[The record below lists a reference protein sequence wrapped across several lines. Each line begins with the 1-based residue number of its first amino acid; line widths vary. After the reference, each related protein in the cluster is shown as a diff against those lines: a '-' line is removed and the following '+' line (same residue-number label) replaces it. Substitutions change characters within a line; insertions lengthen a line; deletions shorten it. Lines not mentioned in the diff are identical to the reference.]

1 AGEKDLS
8 GMRDQNI
15 RQAHEHHHALL
26 TFPFSSFAECFSQ
39 RTTDPSIA
47 QARYLTFY
55 DDAGQRRTYT
65 YEEFGA
71 VVYRTVSYLRENL
84 KIRRGERIAIL
95 LSNHDYTVVLYF
107 AAWVLGA
114 VVVPVDI
121 KESEHRRTYIL
132 EHSEAGVVF
141 CW

>member
-1 AGEKDLS
+1 
-8 GMRDQNI
+8 
-15 RQAHEHHHALL
+15 
-26 TFPFSSFAECFSQ
+26 
-39 RTTDPSIA
+39 
-47 QARYLTFY
+47 YLTFY

-141 CW
+141 CWDTEFQAVHDIRGKLPQLRHLVSLGNGSRPL